1 MLGFLEH
8 TLEQLDLALEH
19 VLKGDADSARFAV
32 MLTDNALELV
42 LHQIAKDE
50 RLERSAFWKRD
61 KVYEDAAAL
70 EAALGRYF
78 DAKLR
83 FAKSRLTMS
92 DEEVGTISICHDLR
106 NDVYHIGLQHEAV
119 LSAIAGLYFDCAV
132 RVLERYKP
140 DFLSYS
146 ADMVLPERLSKY
158 FGQKSLGFRAREG
171 FQEACRA
178 VAAVADFDAASFVD
192 ALADHLAEIVEEQDG
207 VIDIVA
213 TGGPHQMSRD
223 QAVIET
229 ESRHIMFDSK
239 ASREAKKRLKGKS
252 ALTGKSVAKLQSWLV
267 ENRAL
272 RYTRDPVPG
281 WLKREASLRRKKNP
295 YKASKKYHDFI
306 LQTADVRELLLEAC
320 LQVEQWVDGQID
332 QMRGK

>member
-1 MLGFLEH
+1 MLGFLAH

-19 VLKGDADSARFAV
+19 VLKGDANSARFAV

-42 LHQIAKDE
+42 LHQVAKDE

-61 KVYEDAAAL
+61 QVYEDVAAL
-70 EAALGRYF
+70 EAALGRHF

-83 FAKSRLTMS
+83 FAKPRLPIS
-92 DEEVGTISICHDLR
+92 DEEAETILICHDLR

-119 LSAIAGLYFDCAV
+119 LPAIAGLYFDCAV
-132 RVLERYKP
+132 RVIERYKT

-146 ADMVLPERLSKY
+146 PNMVLPERSNKF
-158 FGQKSLGFRAREG
+158 FGKKPLGFSARDDFREG
-171 FQEACRA
+171 CRA
-178 VAAVADFDAASFVD
+178 MTAQADFDAASFVD

-213 TGGPHQMSRD
+213 TGGPRQMSRD

-229 ESRHIMFDSK
+229 ESWHIMFDPK
-239 ASREAKKRLKGKS
+239 ASHEAKKRLKGKS
-252 ALTGKSVAKLQSWLV
+252 ALTGKSVAELQSWLV
-267 ENRAL
+267 ENGAL

-281 WLKREASLRRKKNP
+281 WRKREASLRREKNP
-295 YKASKKYHDFI
+295 HKALKKYHDFI
-306 LQTADVRELLLEAC
+306 LQTADVRELLLEDC
-320 LQVEQWVDGQID
+320 LQVEQWIDGQID